1 MDNGIQEVK
10 SRLNIIEVIGDYLP
24 LKQSGNA
31 FWGRCPFHKEKTP
44 SFSVSPDRQT
54 FHCFGCGK
62 GGDVFTFLMEI
73 ENIDFRDALMQ
84 LAGRAGVD
92 LQPFNA
98 GSRPSQKKSFGDILE
113 TALQF
118 YRQNLSQQQALIARS
133 YLEQR
138 SLSSAACAEFE
149 LGWAPVSWDELVRT
163 LREQGV
169 PENEQIESGLVVRG
183 DHGLYDRFRGRIMF
197 PIRDDRR
204 RLVGFGGRLVSGDGA
219 KYVNSPEGVLFNKR
233 RLLYL
238 LGHAKKKIRESG
250 RLILVEGYLDAIR
263 AHLFGFQECVA
274 SLGTALTDEQGALIK
289 RFSDLCYICYDPDSA
304 GQEAAL
310 RGMYVLQKCGVE
322 VRVVS
327 LPGGKDP
334 DEIFLQP
341 NGTEIFESALKRGQ
355 PLARYH
361 AMVRKN
367 DLQDPAKQLRA
378 REDLLE
384 GLASLPVLDVVPH
397 LGSIAQLFGVLPHE
411 LQREIA
417 ARRLTAKKENYRSS
431 EKEEAFAVVREEF
444 SEEKTAEVEDL
455 ECVLC
460 SFLWSDASLRA
471 KIEPKKALLL
481 FTDEVLKNI
490 ALALLSGESPEE
502 LQERWRQISDEECT
516 ARIARGNAVIAREG
530 LDETASE
537 GLILLLERR
546 NLERRYAELKKR
558 MLCGE
563 ATTDDLEQYQLY
575 ARKLKG
581 GG

>member
-10 SRLNIIEVIGDYLP
+10 SRLNIVEIVGDYLP

-84 LAGRAGVD
+84 LAVRAGVD
-92 LQPFNA
+92 LQPSNV
-98 GSRPSQKKSFGDILE
+98 GIRTPQKKSLGDILE
-113 TALQF
+113 RALQF
-118 YRQNLSQQQALIARS
+118 YRHTLSQPQALIARS

-138 SLSSAACAEFE
+138 SLSSVVFAEFE
-149 LGWAPVSWDELVRT
+149 LGWAPASWDELVRAF
-163 LREQGV
+163 REQGI

-183 DHGLYDRFRGRIMF
+183 DHGLYDRFRGRIIF

-219 KYVNSPEGVLFNKR
+219 KYVNSPEGALFNKR

-238 LGHAKKKIRESG
+238 LGDSKKKIRESG

-263 AHLFGFQECVA
+263 AHMFGFQESVA

-289 RFSDLCYICYDPDSA
+289 RFSNLCYICYDPDSA

-310 RGMYVLQKCGVE
+310 RGMYILQKCGVE

-327 LPGGKDP
+327 LPEGKDP
-334 DEIFLQP
+334 DEILLQP
-341 NGTEIFESALKRGQ
+341 DGKEVFESALKRGQ

-361 AMVRKN
+361 AMVRRS

-384 GLASLPVLDVVPH
+384 GLASLPSLDVVPH
-397 LGSIAQLFGVLPHE
+397 LASIAQLFGILPHE
-411 LQREIA
+411 LQREIV
-417 ARRLTAKKENYRSS
+417 ARRSKSKKDNNRTNETEEPFFAIH
-431 EKEEAFAVVREEF
+431 EKIYEERM
-444 SEEKTAEVEDL
+444 AEVEDL

-471 KIEPKKALLL
+471 KIEPGKAILL

-502 LQERWRQISDEECT
+502 LQERWRQLSDEECVG
-516 ARIARGNAVIAREG
+516 RIARGNAVIAREG

-537 GLILLLERR
+537 GLIILLERR
-546 NLERRYAELKKR
+546 NLERRYAELKKL

-563 ATTDDLEQYQLY
+563 ATTNDLEQYQLY